1 MNYKESEVD
10 IEKTEVI
17 HTYAEAVRTL
27 KEYDLK
33 PIEFEIKPPSKL
45 QGKYKGFEFDTDCDY
60 SERGYATFLILK
72 CPKEKVL
79 DFDHKSHWLAGYDF
93 DFSDENLHDNQTIFD
108 FHFDA
113 GCRGRNFVFLEKF
126 PTPYSE
132 VKIKYLS

>member
-1 MNYKESEVD
+1 M
-10 IEKTEVI
+10 
-17 HTYAEAVRTL
+17 RTL

-79 DFDHKSHWLAGYDF
+79 EFDHKSHWLAGYDF
-93 DFSDENLHDNQTIFD
+93 DFLMKIYMTTKQSSTFISMQVVAVVIF
-108 FHFDA
+108 F
-113 GCRGRNFVFLEKF
+113 RKI
-126 PTPYSE
+126 PYSLFGS
-132 VKIKYLS
+132 KN